1 MKTIRA
7 ITTAILIWIL
17 GVGIFI
23 SSFSVPLMQDLEF
36 QANLTLALAMIPLA
50 WFGAKFYYKKDQ
62 SLHGIKLGTIMVSI
76 AILLDALITVPFL
89 MIPQGGS
96 YQEFFGSL
104 SFWIIVL
111 EYFSVVTI
119 YWVVNIRPST
129 KSIIQ

>member
-23 SSFSVPLMQDLEF
+23 SYFSVPLMQDPEF